1 MNTMNPHHDRHLSA
15 LTIAAVAVVF
25 AALAPACA
33 AEDANALDGRRNT
46 PADPNAPPPGGDPN
60 ATPPVDPATCGGKK
74 FLGFDGEDL
83 VARRPVANA
92 GVDRSRFKPY
102 DALAGEFQR
111 VLGTTPASLA
121 GASDTFGK
129 AEARWYDEPAVGGVV
144 LQTGFKIAFDGCL
157 TYVATKPDF
166 AVAPTAATAAAKCA
180 EMARTFWSRTA
191 SPDQIAA
198 CSDVAIAGAAKE
210 PNAQRKWAYACA
222 SVLDSAGFMTY

>member
-1 MNTMNPHHDRHLSA
+1 MSTDLHHRFSLLTSA
-15 LTIAAVAVVF
+15 ASIAAVITV

-33 AEDANALDGRRNT
+33 SEDADALNGRKT
-46 PADPNAPPPGGDPN
+46 TDPSAPPPAGTTDPN

-74 FLGFDGEDL
+74 FLGYDGEDL
-83 VARRPVANA
+83 VARRPVANV
-92 GVDRSRFKPY
+92 GVDRGRFKPY

-121 GASDTFGK
+121 AASDTFGK
-129 AEARWYDEPAVGGVV
+129 AEARWYDEPAIGGVV

-166 AVAPTAATAAAKCA
+166 ATAPTAATASAKCA

-198 CSDVAIAGAAKE
+198 CSDVAVTGAAKE
-210 PNAQRKWAYACA
+210 PNAQRRWAYACA
-222 SVLDSAGFMTY
+222 SVLNSAGFMTY

>member
-1 MNTMNPHHDRHLSA
+1 MSTDLPHRPKA
-15 LTIAAVAVVF
+15 LTIAAVAVAI

-33 AEDANALDGRRNT
+33 AEDANALDGRKNT
-46 PADPNAPPPGGDPN
+46 VPSDPNAPPPGGDPT
-60 ATPPVDPATCGGKK
+60 TPPVDPATCGGKK

-92 GVDRSRFKPY
+92 GVDRGRFKPY

-121 GASDTFGK
+121 AASDTFGK
-129 AEARWYDEPAVGGVV
+129 AEARWYDEPAIGGVV

-157 TYVATKPDF
+157 TYVAAKPDF
-166 AVAPTAATAAAKCA
+166 AVAPTAATASAKCA

-210 PNAQRKWAYACA
+210 PDPQRKWAYACA

>member
-1 MNTMNPHHDRHLSA
+1 MNPLNTHHDRPLSA
-15 LTIAAVAVVF
+15 LTIAIVAIVLAAV
-25 AALAPACA
+25 APACA
-33 AEDANALDGRRNT
+33 AEDANALDGRKNT

-60 ATPPVDPATCGGKK
+60 PNPPVDPATCGGKK

-83 VARRPVANA
+83 VARRAVANA
-92 GVDRSRFKPY
+92 GVDRGRFKPY

-121 GASDTFGK
+121 AASDTFGK
-129 AEARWYDEPAVGGVV
+129 AEARWYDEPAIGGVV

-166 AVAPTAATAAAKCA
+166 AVAPTAATATAKCG

-222 SVLDSAGFMTY
+222 SVLNSAGFMTY